1 MMNYT
6 VLEVC
11 SNNLAFLRL
20 CLGIYHHFILL
31 CIWHEL
37 FKICQSVGTF
47 HSRDYPLLTAQELGI
62 AG

>member
-20 CLGIYHHFILL
+20 CFSIYHHFIL
-31 CIWHEL
+31 
-37 FKICQSVGTF
+37 
-47 HSRDYPLLTAQELGI
+47 P
-62 AG
+62 